1 MTRPGSHPTTHLKR
15 ETGSVMT
22 ASRHTDFAPVRPTAE
37 PIEAQQE
44 SWLFSTS
51 QIDLNMIRAIL
62 VRNRWTVLS
71 ICVAGMLLGI
81 AITLLTVPV
90 YRAESSIQIDQQVSQ
105 VLDTPDVQPVEA
117 VQDVDRFLQTQV
129 GVLESRTLAIRVAE
143 TLDLFSGNGFL
154 NAMRVDPDTSTVEK
168 LGAVEAH
175 REQVIALLR
184 KNLQIALPQES
195 RIAKIAFDSPDP
207 ALSAR
212 VANAFAEI
220 MIAANLSRRYDT
232 SAYARR
238 FLQEQLAEAKER
250 LEASERAMVGY
261 ARQTGIIDTKLAAQP
276 GQLGQADGG
285 SLTTSSLLQSNDVLS
300 AVKARRIDAQQLWE
314 SARTA
319 RLTSLP
325 EVLSNPAVQTM
336 MERRATLEA
345 NYADQS
351 QRRQH
356 DHPDLIRGRSEIAA
370 VNARIGDLAQDIKTS
385 IYNRYRAALLQEHE
399 MQGAVDRLKGATI
412 NEQDRSIRYN
422 ILRREVNTNREL
434 YDGLLQRFKQ
444 LSAAAGMSANNI
456 SIIDLSPIPVRPV
469 SPNLLVNLG
478 LAILASFVIAL
489 GFVYIREN
497 FDDIVRSTEEA
508 ERKLGLPALGMVPTL
523 EGGAVAFEELERPF
537 SPYSEA
543 FHAIRSTIELSH
555 AGGVPRSIMISSSQK
570 GEGKTSSAYAIARDF
585 ARLGGRRILLVDA
598 DLRRPSL
605 HKVLGLTNEAGLV
618 NLLARQQKLGQ
629 VTRPTTTPGLDFISS
644 GPIAPNPA
652 ELLGSP
658 MLPALIE
665 EFAQSYDIVIIDG
678 PPVLGLADAPSIA
691 AHVEATLFIVD
702 ASNARRGMIKAALR
716 RLRNSR
722 ANVLGVVLN
731 RINVA
736 TLGYGYEQYYDYSH
750 ESQAAKGAVA
760 AVRGWFRR

>member
-1 MTRPGSHPTTHLKR
+1 MIRPGTHSTPDLKR
-15 ETGSVMT
+15 ETGPDMT
-22 ASRHTDFAPVRPTAE
+22 APRHANIAPVRAPVVATDA
-37 PIEAQQE
+37 PQD

-71 ICVAGMLLGI
+71 ICAAGLLLGV
-81 AITLLTVPV
+81 AVTLLTVPV

-105 VLDTPDVQPVEA
+105 VLDTPDVQPIEA

-143 TLDLFSGNGFL
+143 TLGLFSGDGFL
-154 NAMRVDPDTSTVEK
+154 DAMRVSPDTSTVDK

-184 KNLQIALPQES
+184 KNLTITLPPGS

-212 VANAFAEI
+212 AANAFAEI

-232 SAYARR
+232 SAYARK

-250 LEASERAMVGY
+250 LETSERTMVGY
-261 ARQTGIIDTKLAAQP
+261 ARETGIIDTKLAAQP
-276 GQLGQADGG
+276 GQLGQSDGG
-285 SLTTSSLLQSNDVLS
+285 SLTTSSLLQTNDVLS
-300 AVKARRIDAQQLWE
+300 AAKARRIDAQQLWE
-314 SARTA
+314 SARSA

-325 EVLSNPAVQTM
+325 EVLSNPAVQAM

-351 QRRQH
+351 QRRQQ
-356 DHPDLIRGRSEIAA
+356 DHPDLIRGRSEMAA
-370 VNARIGDLAQDIKTS
+370 VNARIGDLAQDIKIS
-385 IYNRYRAALLQEHE
+385 IYNRYRAALLQEQQ
-399 MQGAVDRLKGATI
+399 MQDAVDRLKGATI

-422 ILRREVNTNREL
+422 ILRREVNTSREL
-434 YDGLLQRFKQ
+434 YDGLLQRFKE

-456 SIIDLSPIPVRPV
+456 SIVDLSPVPVRPV

-489 GFVYIREN
+489 GYVYVREN
-497 FDDIVRSTEEA
+497 FDDIVRSAEEA

-523 EGGAVAFEELERPF
+523 EENAVVFEELERPF
-537 SPYSEA
+537 SAYSEA
-543 FHAIRSTIELSH
+543 FHAIRSTIELAH

-605 HKVLGLTNEAGLV
+605 HKVLGVPNEAGLV
-618 NLLARQQKLGQ
+618 NLLARQRTPQQ
-629 VTRPTTTPGLDFISS
+629 VIRSTMTPGLDFIGS

-658 MLPALIE
+658 TLSALIG

-691 AHVEATLFIVD
+691 AHVEATVFIVD

-750 ESQAAKGAVA
+750 ESQPATGAVGA
-760 AVRGWFRR
+760 IRGWFSR